1 MSPRMSLCQG
11 APPQC
16 SLERLVL
23 QDLERPGQ
31 GSPALSLC
39 PFAPAERVLELPTEH
54 PSCPPRPEG
63 HLEGQV
69 LVITSV
75 LLGLL
80 LLLLLA
86 WSLAAF
92 FLWAPR
98 GNACCSH
105 CCSQAEAQAP
115 PTASLPYSYLL
126 HPLPQGLGSPQRHS
140 PAPCS
145 PWGRGWGRQPCR
157 LSHLRLQDTAGCSN
171 HWITEATATA
181 TTGLGGGL
189 LCPDRLGA
197 AADNPP
203 THTQAT

>member
-1 MSPRMSLCQG
+1 MEARGGVGSVGSGR
-11 APPQC
+11 
-16 SLERLVL
+16 R
-23 QDLERPGQ
+23 ERPGQ

-126 HPLPQGLGSPQRHS
+126 HPHS
-140 PAPCS
+140 AK
-145 PWGRGWGRQPCR
+145 
-157 LSHLRLQDTAGCSN
+157 
-171 HWITEATATA
+171 
-181 TTGLGGGL
+181 
-189 LCPDRLGA
+189 LCTCPIYL
-197 AADNPP
+197 N
-203 THTQAT
+203 

>member
-1 MSPRMSLCQG
+1 MSLCQG

-98 GNACCSH
+98 GMPAV
-105 CCSQAEAQAP
+105 
-115 PTASLPYSYLL
+115 PTAAARQKPRPRPQPPSPIPTCSI
-126 HPLPQGLGSPQRHS
+126 PSPQGLGSPQRPS

-171 HWITEATATA
+171 HWIPEATATA

-197 AADNPP
+197 AADTPP